1 MQGSAAVFDTAPLFC
16 FLARFAARNLPPT
29 VRFRNYL
36 LVSRW
41 ADVADV
47 LARDGDFRIA
57 PVNAERI
64 EGVMGPF
71 ILGMDRSEALFAQ
84 RIAVYDAMNGADFAP
99 VRTILE
105 KEPAEFLTAAAEHD
119 GKIDVVNAYARK
131 VAGHVAAALFG
142 ISGPSEAD
150 LLRVAR
156 AVFHE
161 TFLNLSNDET
171 IRKTGRAAGQELK
184 AWIAGERE
192 RRLTSG
198 DLGKDV
204 LGRLLERERAGV
216 LSDAEVG
223 HVLAGLLVGSID
235 TTATAVSNIVVEIL
249 SDWALAENIRRDL
262 NDRRRLYG
270 WCWEALRRRP
280 HNPVLLREAVEG
292 ASIAGEPVPAG
303 TRVVAFTL
311 AAMQDERV
319 FDSPA
324 VLNPDRPPHLYMHFG
339 RSMHQCAGRDVNALQ
354 IPALIAALMR
364 FSPSGRV
371 RVKNAG
377 PFPDQFYVRIRSPQ

>member
-1 MQGSAAVFDTAPLFC
+1 MFDTARLIC
-16 FLARFAARNLPPT
+16 FGARFAARYLPPT
-29 VRFRNYL
+29 ISFRNYKI
-36 LVSRW
+36 VFRW

-47 LARDGDFRIA
+47 LARDGDFRIG
-57 PVNAERI
+57 PINAARI
-64 EGVMGPF
+64 EAVSGPF

-84 RIAVYDAMNGADFAP
+84 RVAVYDAMVGADFAP
-99 VRTILE
+99 LRDILE
-105 KEPAEFLTAAAEHD
+105 NEPTTLLTVAAARD
-119 GKIDVVNAYARK
+119 GKIDVVNGYARK
-131 VAGHVAAALFG
+131 VAGHVAVALFG

-161 TFLNLSNDET
+161 TFLNITNDEK
-171 IRKTGRAAGQELK
+171 IRNTGIAAGQELK
-184 AWIAGERE
+184 SWIAAERAA
-192 RRLTSG
+192 RLQTG
-198 DLGKDV
+198 QLGTDV
-204 LGRLLERERAGV
+204 LGRLLEKEQAGV
-216 LSDAEVG
+216 LNDAQVP
-223 HVLAGLLVGSID
+223 HVLAGLLVGAID

-262 NDRRRLYG
+262 DNRRRLYG

-280 HNPVLLREAVEG
+280 HNPVLFREAIEG
-292 ASIAGEPVPAG
+292 TTIAGEPVPAG

-319 FDSPA
+319 FDRPER
-324 VLNPDRPPHLYMHFG
+324 LDPDRPPHLYMHFG
-339 RSMHQCAGRDVNALQ
+339 RGMHQCAGRDVNALQ

-364 FSPSGRV
+364 FNPSGRV

-377 PFPDQFYVRIRSPQ
+377 PFPDEFFVRIGSPQ

>member
-1 MQGSAAVFDTAPLFC
+1 MFDTARLIC
-16 FLARFAARNLPPT
+16 FGARFAARYLPPT
-29 VRFRNYL
+29 LSFRNYK
-36 LVSRW
+36 VVFRW

-57 PVNAERI
+57 PINQKRI

-71 ILGMDRSEALFAQ
+71 ILGMDRSKELFAQ
-84 RIAVYDAMNGADFAP
+84 RVAVYDAMKGADLAP
-99 VRTILE
+99 IRRIL
-105 KEPAEFLTAAAEHD
+105 KTEPNELLAAASV
-119 GKIDVVNAYARK
+119 GGQIDVVNGYARK
-131 VAGHVAAALFG
+131 VAGHVATALFG
-142 ISGPSEAD
+142 IGGPSEAD

-161 TFLNLSNDET
+161 TFLNLTDDET
-171 IRKTGRAAGQELK
+171 IRNRGIAAGQELK
-184 AWIAGERE
+184 GWIAAERAARINRGE
-192 RRLTSG
+192 
-198 DLGKDV
+198 LGNDV
-204 LGRLLERERAGV
+204 LGRLLEKEQAGV
-216 LSDAEVG
+216 LNDAEVA

-262 NDRRRLYG
+262 DDRRRLYG

-280 HNPVLLREAVEG
+280 HNPLVFREAVEG
-292 ASIAGEPVPAG
+292 ATIGGETVPAG
-303 TRVVAFTL
+303 TRVLAFTL

-319 FDSPA
+319 FDRPET
-324 VLNPDRPPHLYMHFG
+324 LDPDRPPHLYMHFG
-339 RSMHQCAGRDVNALQ
+339 RGMHECAGRDVNALQ

-364 FSPSGRV
+364 FNPSGRV

-377 PFPDQFYVRIRSPQ
+377 PFPDQFVVRIGRPQ

>member
-1 MQGSAAVFDTAPLFC
+1 MFDTARLIC
-16 FLARFAARNLPPT
+16 FGARFAARYLPPT
-29 VRFRNYL
+29 LSFSNYK
-36 LVSRW
+36 VVFRW

-57 PVNAERI
+57 PVNQKRI

-71 ILGMDRSEALFAQ
+71 ILGMDRSKELFAQ
-84 RIAVYDAMNGADFAP
+84 RVAVYDAMKSADFAP
-99 VRTILE
+99 IRHILAT
-105 KEPAEFLTAAAEHD
+105 EPIELLNAAVARD
-119 GKIDVVNAYARK
+119 GQIDVVGGYARK
-131 VAGHVAAALFG
+131 VAGHVATALFG
-142 ISGPSEAD
+142 ISGPSEDD

-161 TFLNLSNDET
+161 TFLNLTDDEK
-171 IRKTGRAAGQELK
+171 IRAAGVAAGNELE
-184 AWIAGERE
+184 AWIAAERE
-192 RRLTSG
+192 ARLKSG
-198 DLGKDV
+198 KFGHDV
-204 LGRLLERERAGV
+204 LGRLLELEQAKTITG
-216 LSDAEVG
+216 AEVG

-262 NDRRRLYG
+262 DDRRRLYG

-280 HNPVLLREAVEG
+280 HNPVLFREAVEG
-292 ASIAGEPVPAG
+292 ATIGGEPVAAG

-319 FDSPA
+319 FDRPET
-324 VLNPDRPPHLYMHFG
+324 LDPDRPPHLYMHFG
-339 RSMHQCAGRDVNALQ
+339 RGMHQCAGRDVNALQ

-364 FSPSGRV
+364 FNPSGRV
-371 RVKNAG
+371 KVKNAG
-377 PFPDQFYVRIRSPQ
+377 PFPDQFFVRIGRPQ

>member
-1 MQGSAAVFDTAPLFC
+1 VFDTARLLC

-84 RIAVYDAMNGADFAP
+84 RVAVYDSMNGGDFAP
-99 VRTILE
+99 LREILK
-105 KEPAEFLTAAAEHD
+105 KEPTELLTAAAEHD
-119 GKIDVVNAYARK
+119 GKIDIVNGYARK
-131 VAGHVAAALFG
+131 IAGHVAAALFG
-142 ISGPSEAD
+142 VSGPSEVD

-184 AWIAGERE
+184 SWIAAERQA
-192 RRLTSG
+192 RFTSG
-198 DLGKDV
+198 NLGTDV
-204 LGRLLERERAGV
+204 LGRLLAREQAG
-216 LSDAEVG
+216 LLTDAEVA
-223 HVLAGLLVGSID
+223 HVLSGLLVGAID

-262 NDRRRLYG
+262 DNRRRLYG
-270 WCWEALRRRP
+270 WCYEALRRRP

-292 ASIAGEPVPAG
+292 TSIAGEPVAKG

-311 AAMQDERV
+311 AAMQDDRV
-319 FDSPA
+319 FDHPET
-324 VLNPDRPPHLYMHFG
+324 LNPDRPPHLYMHFG
-339 RSMHQCAGRDVNALQ
+339 RGMHQCAGRDVNAQ
-354 IPALIAALMR
+354 QVPALIAALMR
-364 FSPSGRV
+364 FNPSGRV

-377 PFPDQFYVRIRSPQ
+377 PFPDQFYVRIRSPR

>member
-1 MQGSAAVFDTAPLFC
+1 MFDTARLIC
-16 FLARFAARNLPPT
+16 SGARFAARYLPPT
-29 VRFRNYL
+29 ISFRNYL
-36 LVSRW
+36 VVFRW

-57 PVNAERI
+57 PVNAARI
-64 EGVMGPF
+64 EAVSGPF

-84 RIAVYDAMNGADFAP
+84 RVAVYDAMRGADFAP
-99 VRTILE
+99 VRAILE
-105 KEPAEFLTAAAEHD
+105 TEPDELLRAAAARD
-119 GKIDVVNAYARK
+119 GQIDVVNGYARK

-142 ISGPSEAD
+142 IKGPSEAD

-161 TFLNLSNDET
+161 TFVNITNDEKV
-171 IRKTGRAAGQELK
+171 RNTGIAAGQELK
-184 AWIAGERE
+184 AWIAAERE
-192 RRLTSG
+192 ARL
-198 DLGKDV
+198 DLGALGTDV
-204 LGRLLERERAGV
+204 LGRLLEQERARV
-216 LSDAEVG
+216 LDDAEVG
-223 HVLAGLLVGSID
+223 HVLAGLLVGAID

-280 HNPVLLREAVEG
+280 HNPVLFREAVEG
-292 ASIAGEPVPAG
+292 ATIAGAPVAAG

-319 FDSPA
+319 FDRPET
-324 VLNPDRPPHLYMHFG
+324 LDPDRPPHLYMHFG
-339 RSMHQCAGRDVNALQ
+339 RGTHQCAGRDVNALQ

-364 FSPSGRV
+364 FNPSGRV

-377 PFPDQFYVRIRSPQ
+377 PFPDQFFVRLRSPQ